1 MTRAAC
7 HAWMHFEHDEP
18 QKVVFFL
25 FFSIKNIKVS
35 LVLKVQTKKKKE
47 KKEEEEVKKER
58 RGKKAFQVK
67 IKHYIHF

>member
-47 KKEEEEVKKER
+47 EEEEVKKER
-58 RGKKAFQVK
+58 KKGKKSFSSQNQTL
-67 IKHYIHF
+67 Y